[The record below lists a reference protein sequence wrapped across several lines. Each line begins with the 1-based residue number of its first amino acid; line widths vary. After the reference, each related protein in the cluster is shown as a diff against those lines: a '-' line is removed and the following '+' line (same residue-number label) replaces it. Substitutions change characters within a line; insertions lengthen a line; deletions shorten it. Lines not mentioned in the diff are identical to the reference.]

1 MKKIEQA
8 LYIVSNVPFMIQIK
22 GSHWTA
28 SQSERKEIALSAG
41 LECPYSQESF
51 KTLEKINISGK
62 GMYPP
67 TKQNL
72 VWNMGRYYYGN
83 NELTI

>member
-51 KTLEKINISGK
+51 KTLEK
-62 GMYPP
+62 
-67 TKQNL
+67 
-72 VWNMGRYYYGN
+72 
-83 NELTI
+83 